1 MPWTSCPHH
10 LASIAHLPWVHFL
23 LAKRSPFSRASR
35 VPAPRSPPQ
44 DLLACGTFQPGL
56 LKEQL
61 GALWSLHPNQQH
73 PSFAHLSSRPWG
85 WSHLS
90 SQVEQTELTPHEYQL
105 GRLHQEVLILY
116 YLQVFDLSWM
126 RSDTARLVLLVG
138 AKQGRKSLWMG
149 MMQQLP
155 AEKKLLVQ
163 LRGSQCC
170 RLPKLFPYQWL
181 L

>member
-1 MPWTSCPHH
+1 MGSFPSGQKVTILQGLKSTCPKE
-10 LASIAHLPWVHFL
+10 PTT
-23 LAKRSPFSRASR
+23 RSPGLWDFPARAAEGAAGGP
-35 VPAPRSPPQ
+35 VVMVPPQ
-44 DLLACGTFQPGL
+44 I
-56 LKEQL
+56 
-61 GALWSLHPNQQH
+61 HPNQQH